1 MDDAQSATDR
11 YTGGFPWLGL
21 MRLVSVDMAEF
32 VRCTN
37 GSGIK
42 FHLNLDLVRTMTPQT
57 NSKTTLVT
65 FADDTTIEV
74 REPPEQILGSEDEEN

>member
-1 MDDAQSATDR
+1 
-11 YTGGFPWLGL
+11 
-21 MRLVSVDMAEF
+21 MRLASVDMAEF

-42 FHLNLDLVRTMTPQT
+42 FYLNLDLVRTITPRT
-57 NSKTTLVT
+57 NPKITLVM

-74 REPPEQILGSEDEEN
+74 RETPEQILGPEDEEN